1 MPLEYSLIQ
10 VAGITEL
17 GAYVEAASLVIS
29 SSPRNGR
36 FVRPAL
42 PVDHS
47 AKIGV
52 NRVRSGSQSYSR
64 AGSVCKILATSA
76 LECHKRKRRWLEK
89 GSTERP
95 SFGQPI
101 RRQRKPIRA
110 HRERQTP
117 KHELEFTAPWAFAA
131 KKRKNE
137 IMYAISL
144 PLLES
149 GKKL

>member
-52 NRVRSGSQSYSR
+52 RSGSQSYSW

-89 GSTERP
+89 GSTER
-95 SFGQPI
+95 
-101 RRQRKPIRA
+101 
-110 HRERQTP
+110 
-117 KHELEFTAPWAFAA
+117 
-131 KKRKNE
+131 RKNLN
-137 IMYAISL
+137 IGHIKYKDI
-144 PLLES
+144 
-149 GKKL
+149 